1 MRTHSQIIAD
11 AGGPSQ
17 LKRRL
22 NLLATIHTVRSW
34 AARDSIPAAHWN
46 AVVAARLA
54 TLQEL
59 ADAAEV
65 RRAGPDASPEP
76 ANDPGAEA
84 PDVRQAA

>member
-1 MRTHSQIIAD
+1 MRTHSQIISD

-17 LKRRL
+17 LKRLL

-46 AVVAARLA
+46 AVVAAGLA

-59 ADAAEV
+59 ADAAEL
-65 RRAGPDASPEP
+65 RRASAEKPPEP
-76 ANDPGAEA
+76 ANDDAPASEA
-84 PDVRQAA
+84 A